1 MPGAGGGDTPGP
13 SCPGRAHSGA
23 LARPAWGGRPASPVA
38 ARAFP
43 CPELPLSPLSTP
55 PRRPGHPPPLRVPVN
70 LALGPSCGDL
80 RSTCHFAAGSFPSPN
95 VLEAARVAACA
106 RRLSSRHRRPFAWTD
121 RISLARLPTD
131 GHWGAPPFGC
141 CAASSGGVAVSL
153 GTHVGSREAGGGCAE
168 GRRRQSRDV
177 RGSDDPA
184 SPGSFTPSLGGPG
197 LTGATGASLTA
208 RCPPGP
214 CA

>member
-1 MPGAGGGDTPGP
+1 MPGAGGGHPGALLPRAGALRGPRETCLGRETCFSRRRQSLSLSRTATVPTEHAPPPPWPTPAPCACEPGP
-13 SCPGRAHSGA
+13 RALVRGLAQHLSLCRGLISLPERPRGGPCGRLRQTPLFPTPTSLCVDGPHF
-23 LARPAWGGRPASPVA
+23 ARP
-38 ARAFP
+38 
-43 CPELPLSPLSTP
+43 ST
-55 PRRPGHPPPLRVPVN
+55 
-70 LALGPSCGDL
+70 
-80 RSTCHFAAGSFPSPN
+80 
-95 VLEAARVAACA
+95 
-106 RRLSSRHRRPFAWTD
+106 HRWT
-121 RISLARLPTD
+121 L
-131 GHWGAPPFGC
+131 GAPPFGC

-184 SPGSFTPSLGGPG
+184 FPGSFTPSLGGPG

>member
-1 MPGAGGGDTPGP
+1 MPGAEGGGHP
-13 SCPGRAHSGA
+13 GA
-23 LARPAWGGRPASPVA
+23 LLPRAGAQRGPRETCLGRETCFSRRRQSLSLSRTATVPTEHAPPAALA
-38 ARAFP
+38 
-43 CPELPLSPLSTP
+43 
-55 PRRPGHPPPLRVPVN
+55 PPPLRVPVN

-106 RRLSSRHRRPFAWTD
+106 RRLSSRHRCPFAWTD

-168 GRRRQSRDV
+168 GRHRQSRDV